1 MDITIDSVHSDRSDG
16 VRNERHGT
24 TRERVRTRTARAIPL
39 SIGLPLPSALNGGEM
54 RVVEWAAMMS
64 THYTDAARA
73 FVEELRG
80 RGLRE
85 EAAILRL
92 SPVNQATVAR

>member
-1 MDITIDSVHSDRSDG
+1 
-16 VRNERHGT
+16 
-24 TRERVRTRTARAIPL
+24 
-39 SIGLPLPSALNGGEM
+39 M